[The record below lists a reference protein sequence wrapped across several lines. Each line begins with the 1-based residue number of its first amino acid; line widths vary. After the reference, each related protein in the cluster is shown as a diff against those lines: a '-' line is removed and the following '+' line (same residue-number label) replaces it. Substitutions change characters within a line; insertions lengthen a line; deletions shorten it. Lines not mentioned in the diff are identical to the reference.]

1 MALALCFALCAA
13 AVATAAEPP
22 GPASPPD
29 PAMQRVPPPMLK
41 SEAAGMP
48 GAGGVPAGTRA
59 PDGLGETV
67 NRAATAGAY
76 DAAQMTYV
84 PWLDASEI
92 RPLAV
97 GSRMPA
103 GLVVRSVEGGTVD
116 LDAAVAGKPTVL
128 IFYRGG
134 WCPYCTAHLRE
145 LQKSEGALRELG
157 YQILA
162 ISSDSPEAIR
172 ATDPDGQLSYRLL
185 SDPGLEAA
193 AQFGLRYR
201 VNPRYIEHVK
211 AKPDARAALAHVD
224 LATTTGGHLLTPGAF
239 ILDRSGTIRFAY
251 VNNNYSV
258 RVRQEVLLTAARDA
272 LR

>member
-1 MALALCFALCAA
+1 MALCVGLCAA
-13 AVATAAEPP
+13 ALASAAGTSQSPPP
-22 GPASPPD
+22 GPMD
-29 PAMQRVPPPMLK
+29 PAMQMAPPPMLK
-41 SEAAGMP
+41 SEAAGLP
-48 GAGGVPAGTRA
+48 GAGGVPAGTPA

-116 LDAAVAGKPTVL
+116 LDAAVTGKPTVL

-134 WCPYCTAHLRE
+134 WCPYCTAHLRD
-145 LQKSEGALRELG
+145 LQKSEAALRELG

-172 ATDPDGQLSYRLL
+172 ATDPDSQLSYRLF

-201 VNPRYIEHVK
+201 LDSRYIEHVK

-224 LATTTGGHLLTPGAF
+224 LAATTGGHLLTPGAF
-239 ILDRSGTIRFAY
+239 IIDRGGTIRFAY

-258 RVRQEVLLTAARDA
+258 RVRQEVLLAAARDA